1 MPTTQKQASIARS
14 VIFRSKG
21 VSYSAFLHASTGDL
35 IQQYDDEGN
44 FYPEITPTNPIR
56 LTFTA
61 TSSRQVGAITPDSI
75 TYKVAGIELAFD
87 ATGKCTTTT
96 NNAKD
101 YFKRDGA
108 DLLVIGNIAAFLNKV
123 SSMIEATAK
132 KGLDDLYACCPVD
145 ISEYQGG
152 RSAKVSIAPGD
163 DKNFTLTSQDDSV
176 ILRAGVLLS
185 SGWIYDS
192 PNYRYVWEIADPNE
206 ASGWRCIQVGWGS
219 GMLIVDA
226 DKVNTYANI
235 KCTVISK
242 RFLSALGGGV
252 SLGGGQVVAGPS
264 LENADSFSWNDVDK
278 NSIVGS
284 DCVGVLDASDPLDII
299 YKVYINRTGTGSEVA
314 ADEEALDDTMP
325 PGAYLL
331 YEPTI
336 VMRDQSTPVGT
347 TTWLQGLIVDPAGV
361 STHNVT
367 PTDGKYKVM
376 ASDIN
381 SSYGEHTLIMTGE
394 LT

>member
-14 VIFRSKG
+14 VYFRSKG

-35 IQQYDDEGN
+35 IQQYDDDGN

-108 DLLVIGNIAAFLNKV
+108 DLLVIGNIAKFLNKV

-185 SGWIYDS
+185 SGWVYDS

-206 ASGWRCIQVGWGS
+206 PSGWRCIQVGWGS
-219 GMLIVDA
+219 GFVIIDA

-242 RFLSALGGGV
+242 KFLSMG
-252 SLGGGQVVAGPS
+252 SLGGGPVTAPPA
-264 LENADSFSWNDVDK
+264 LENAAGFSWNDVDK
-278 NSIVGS
+278 SFIVGS
-284 DCVGVLDASDPLDII
+284 DCVGVLDASDPLDIN
-299 YKVYINRTGTGSEVA
+299 YKVYINRTGTGSEVL

-325 PGAYLL
+325 SGAYLL

-336 VMRDQSTPVGT
+336 VMRDGSPVVGT
-347 TTWLQGLIVDPAGV
+347 VTWLPGLIVDPAGV
-361 STHNVT
+361 NTHNV
-367 PTDGKYKVM
+367 PLVDDCKYKVM
-376 ASDIN
+376 VSDIN
-381 SSYGEHTLIMTGE
+381 SSYGEHTLVMTGE
-394 LT
+394 LS